1 MRKRVEVGSEV
12 SEVERVI
19 VLHLTHWAA
28 YAQILEP
35 ICILETAPHPAKY
48 LSPEKNTYGSK

>member
-19 VLHLTHWAA
+19 VLHLRC
-28 YAQILEP
+28 IFLMFIFVP
-35 ICILETAPHPAKY
+35 IFK
-48 LSPEKNTYGSK
+48 